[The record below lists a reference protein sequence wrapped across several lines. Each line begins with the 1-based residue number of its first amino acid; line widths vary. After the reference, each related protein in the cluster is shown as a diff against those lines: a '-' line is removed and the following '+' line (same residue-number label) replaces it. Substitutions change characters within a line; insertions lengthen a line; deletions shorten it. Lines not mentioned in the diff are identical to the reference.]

1 MTADLVFG
9 AIADDDTGASD
20 LAGMLAEQGVRTL
33 LVLDLPDVDQFIEW
47 SQGYAAVVMAERT
60 RNIAARLA
68 AQRTHEAL
76 QLLLKRQPRVIQ
88 IKYCSTFDSTTEG
101 NIGQTIDAAMDELN
115 ETFTI
120 ALPALPVNGRTTYQ
134 GYHFVH
140 EQLLSDSPMR
150 DHPLTAMTNPNL
162 VDLLGRQT
170 RRRVGLAP
178 YREVERGV
186 DGLKQCFD
194 VLRER
199 GVEIALTDCVD
210 EDQLETICRAVADMR
225 LITGSSAFG
234 MKLPAIWRE
243 RGWIKQNDEIDDALV
258 DINMN
263 VGTLIVAGSCSLAT
277 RQQNESLTASGVPAY
292 HVDAVDL
299 LEDKHDSKGLVK
311 ELSRRLASGEHCLLT
326 TSGTPDQVNVV
337 QELARSKRLN
347 ISEAGELIA
356 SRLADLVLKVLE
368 AQPVRGLVIAGGE
381 TSGAVCRRLDL
392 GALHVGRNIE
402 PGVPLCFSLGKFRL
416 PVVLKSGNFGSAD
429 FYTKAIRVISG
440 NK

>member
-1 MTADLVFG
+1 MADLVFG

-33 LVLDLPDVDQFIEW
+33 LVLDLPDVDQFIKW
-47 SQGYAAVVMAERT
+47 SNGYKAVVMAERT
-60 RNIAARLA
+60 RNIAAGLA
-68 AQRTHEAL
+68 AQRTRQAL
-76 QLLLKRQPRVIQ
+76 HLLAKRQPRVIQ
-88 IKYCSTFDSTTEG
+88 IKYCSTFDSTAEG

-115 ETFTI
+115 ETFTV

-150 DHPLTAMTNPNL
+150 DHPLTAMTTSNL

-178 YREVERGV
+178 YREVERGP
-186 DGLKQCFD
+186 DRLKQCFD

-199 GVEIALTDCVD
+199 GVEIALMDCVD
-210 EDQLETICRAVADMR
+210 DDQLETICRAVADMR

-243 RGWIKQNDEIDDALV
+243 RGWIKQDDEIDDALV

-263 VGTLIVAGSCSLAT
+263 VGTLVVAGSCSLAT
-277 RQQNESLTASGVPAY
+277 RQQNESFTASGVLAY

-299 LEDKHDSKGLVK
+299 LEGKHDTEILVK
-311 ELSRRLASGEHCLLT
+311 ELSRRLARGEDCLLT
-326 TSGTPDQVNVV
+326 TSGTPDRVNLV
-337 QELARSKRLN
+337 QQLARSRGLKS
-347 ISEAGELIA
+347 SEAGELIA
-356 SRLADLVLKVLE
+356 SSLADLVLEVL
-368 AQPVRGLVIAGGE
+368 AGQPVRGLVIAGGE

-392 GALHVGRNIE
+392 GALRVGRNIE

-416 PVVLKSGNFGSAD
+416 PVVLKSGNFGGAD
-429 FYTKAIRVISG
+429 FYTKAIRGISG

>member
-1 MTADLVFG
+1 MTADFVFG

-47 SQGYAAVVMAERT
+47 SQGYAAVVLAERT
-60 RNIAARLA
+60 RNIAAVLA
-68 AQRTHEAL
+68 AQRTREAL
-76 QLLLKRQPRVIQ
+76 QLLATRQPRLIQ
-88 IKYCSTFDSTTEG
+88 IKYCSTFDSTAEG
-101 NIGQTIDAAMDELN
+101 NIGQSIDAAMDELN
-115 ETFTI
+115 ETFTV

-140 EQLLSDSPMR
+140 EQLLSDSSMR
-150 DHPLTAMTNPNL
+150 DHPLTPMTNPNL

-170 RRRVGLAP
+170 RCRVGLAP
-178 YREVERGV
+178 YREVARGP

-194 VLRER
+194 VLRDH

-210 EDQLETICRAVADMR
+210 DEQLETICRAVADMR

-299 LEDKHDSKGLVK
+299 LEDKHDTNGLVK
-311 ELSRRLASGEHCLLT
+311 ELSHGLSRGEHCLVT
-326 TSGTPDQVNVV
+326 TS
-337 QELARSKRLN
+337 
-347 ISEAGELIA
+347 
-356 SRLADLVLKVLE
+356 
-368 AQPVRGLVIAGGE
+368 
-381 TSGAVCRRLDL
+381 
-392 GALHVGRNIE
+392 
-402 PGVPLCFSLGKFRL
+402 
-416 PVVLKSGNFGSAD
+416 
-429 FYTKAIRVISG
+429 
-440 NK
+440 